1 MPNQDTAESNGGDG
15 SPYGLIRST
24 SQAIIA
30 VILTFMVLTSA
41 FHSVV
46 SRAPRNPWLFEP
58 VAHSYLFGKPACIVL
73 SIFYW
78 CSVAWILFWF
88 YKAAR
93 DRGERF
99 LVGGFSV
106 GCVAGIIS
114 GFLPLSA
121 QISAE
126 CASIVAFLFSFASS
140 LTIASKMLLGRK
152 VAP

>member
-1 MPNQDTAESNGGDG
+1 MPTQPLDG
-15 SPYGLIRST
+15 THFCYRL
-24 SQAIIA
+24 
-30 VILTFMVLTSA
+30 FSA
-41 FHSVV
+41 ATCF
-46 SRAPRNPWLFEP
+46 
-58 VAHSYLFGKPACIVL
+58 
-73 SIFYW
+73 
-78 CSVAWILFWF
+78 VAWILFWF

-126 CASIVAFLFSFASS
+126 CASIVAFLLSFASS